1 MEYYDH
7 IVDTI
12 GNTPLIKLH
21 SFKDR
26 MGTYLVKVEAF
37 NPGRSS
43 KDRIAMTIIEDAERK
58 GLLKPGSGTIVEA
71 TSGNTGLGLA
81 LVAKKKGYEVVL
93 VMPDKMSPDKMNLVK
108 AIGCEVVVCPTEV
121 EPDDPRSYYSVSK
134 KLAKEIEGA
143 FFANQYHNEANPLAH
158 YQSTGPE
165 IWRQTDGKITHF
177 ICGVGTG
184 GTISGVAK
192 YLKEKNPDIK
202 VIGIDPKGSILA
214 HYHKYRNTDIK
225 AHGYKTEGVGEDI
238 IPDNVHFDLI
248 DDFVVVNDQEAFE
261 WTRTLATK
269 EGILV
274 GPSSGM
280 AVCGAYKYAIDIDDE
295 AVVVILLPDT
305 GERYLSKVFSESWLR
320 ANGFLP
326 APTKV
331 IELLQAKS
339 ANLPPI
345 ISVSK
350 KESIANSIDKISK
363 FNIDQ
368 LLIEQDD
375 DYLLLRKDILYNC
388 LLGGTSPDNSIT
400 NLSFEVIQ
408 KFDINGSINDLIK
421 VILKQDTCLIT
432 SREKIVG
439 VLTKQDILDNIDLK
453 VLPSYLQ

>member
-1 MEYYDH
+1 M
-7 IVDTI
+7 
-12 GNTPLIKLH
+12 
-21 SFKDR
+21 
-26 MGTYLVKVEAF
+26 
-37 NPGRSS
+37 
-43 KDRIAMTIIEDAERK
+43 
-58 GLLKPGSGTIVEA
+58 
-71 TSGNTGLGLA
+71 
-81 LVAKKKGYEVVL
+81 
-93 VMPDKMSPDKMNLVK
+93 
-108 AIGCEVVVCPTEV
+108 
-121 EPDDPRSYYSVSK
+121 
-134 KLAKEIEGA
+134 
-143 FFANQYHNEANPLAH
+143 
-158 YQSTGPE
+158 
-165 IWRQTDGKITHF
+165 
-177 ICGVGTG
+177 
-184 GTISGVAK
+184 
-192 YLKEKNPDIK
+192 
-202 VIGIDPKGSILA
+202 
-214 HYHKYRNTDIK
+214 
-225 AHGYKTEGVGEDI
+225 GEDI

-269 EGILV
+269 EGLLV

-280 AVCGAYKYAIDIDDE
+280 VVCGAYKYAIDIDDE

-350 KESIANSIDKISK
+350 NESIANSLDKISK